1 MKKNRYSPLKPTV
14 EEMCANVQKFGC
26 SELVDWLKAN
36 VPDAE
41 QAKELAAYMHMS
53 SDDVFLDLW
62 GKFNWQ
68 QAYVM
73 HPLVGDELM
82 FRLSGGRLHVVDGKL
97 AETNNKDK

>member
-1 MKKNRYSPLKPTV
+1 MSIMS
-14 EEMCANVQKFGC
+14 EMCEPRLATGTD
-26 SELVDWLKAN
+26 ELVDWLKAN

-41 QAKELAAYMHMS
+41 QAKELATYMHMS